1 MGAPAWLHFGSKSMK
16 SLRTLL
22 GKGVMNNRAPIL
34 VDILDLLYERYVTGA
49 IMAIQ
54 IKNNGESLYFFLK
67 MHPTIKITRR
77 FNLLLSIVT

>member
-1 MGAPAWLHFGSKSMK
+1 MK

-54 IKNNGESLYFFLK
+54 IKNNGESLYFF
-67 MHPTIKITRR
+67 
-77 FNLLLSIVT
+77 

>member
-34 VDILDLLYERYVTGA
+34 ADILDLLNKRYVTGA

-54 IKNNGESLYFFLK
+54 IKK
-67 MHPTIKITRR
+67 
-77 FNLLLSIVT
+77 

>member
-1 MGAPAWLHFGSKSMK
+1 MK

-54 IKNNGESLYFFLK
+54 IKNNGESLYFLK
-67 MHPTIKITRR
+67 KCTPQLK
-77 FNLLLSIVT
+77 